1 MLTGEQE
8 MVNLI
13 PLVLWK
19 NIASKVTIVFSVRR
33 CIIRILDIDFILAG
47 GLLVQY
53 VPITVSSFSLI

>member
-1 MLTGEQE
+1 
-8 MVNLI
+8 MVNVI

-33 CIIRILDIDFILAG
+33 CIIRTLDIDFILAG